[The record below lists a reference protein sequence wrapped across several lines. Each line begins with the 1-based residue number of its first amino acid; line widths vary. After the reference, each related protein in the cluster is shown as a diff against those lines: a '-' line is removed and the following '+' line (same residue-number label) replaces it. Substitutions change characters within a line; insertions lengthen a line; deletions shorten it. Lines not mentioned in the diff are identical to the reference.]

1 VHPQARAG
9 DAWLQRG
16 DPVPQLAVMADEQD
30 RRGRGPE
37 LVLEPALGW
46 YVEVVVRPLLDGVSL
61 RVGEGAK
68 VALIGPSGTGK
79 TSGS

>member
-1 VHPQARAG
+1 
-9 DAWLQRG
+9 
-16 DPVPQLAVMADEQD
+16 MADEQD